1 MSERLKDKVAIVTGG
16 GRGIGEAI
24 ARAFAKE
31 GAAVVI
37 AEKDS
42 RTGTATADAI
52 VAAGGRARFVETDVT
67 KDSDIERAL
76 AETVGAFGPPTNLVN
91 NAGANVFY
99 EPLDLPDAEWQ
110 RCFAL
115 DLDAAWKCARAV
127 LPTMLK
133 LGAGNIINIAS
144 VHAFKIIPHTF
155 PYPVAKHAL
164 LGMTRALGVEYADR
178 GIRVNAIAPGYIET
192 QIVADYWQT
201 FPDPEAERRRVSD
214 IQPPKRLG
222 RPEEIAATA
231 VFLASDEA
239 PFLNA
244 EVIVVDGGRSAVFHD

>member
-1 MSERLKDKVAIVTGG
+1 MSDRLAGKIAIVTGG
-16 GRGIGEAI
+16 GQGIGEAI
-24 ARAFAKE
+24 ARAFARE
-31 GAAVVI
+31 GAAVTI
-37 AEKDS
+37 AEKNPA
-42 RTGTATADAI
+42 TGAATARSI
-52 VAAGGRARFVETDVT
+52 VEAGGRAHFVPTDVT
-67 KDSDIERAL
+67 KDADIERTV
-76 AETVGAFGPPTNLVN
+76 AETVKRFGAPTTLVN

-99 EPLDLPDAEWQ
+99 APLDLSDAEWQ

-115 DLDAAWKCARAV
+115 DLESAWKCSRAV
-127 LPTMLK
+127 LPMMLS
-133 LGAGNIINIAS
+133 AGSGGIVNIAS
-144 VHAFKIIPHTF
+144 THAFKIIRHTF

-164 LGMTRALGVEYADR
+164 VGMTRALGVEYADR

-192 QIVADYWQT
+192 QIAADYWQT
-201 FPDPEAERRRVSD
+201 FPDPEAERRRVAD
-214 IQPPKRLG
+214 LQPPKRLG